1 MGGSEATARR
11 NSDDVRFMRETLHK
25 LTQLVSD
32 LLPRKGSL
40 CLFGCFAM
48 HSSGSCYYCL
58 PVDRFLG
65 DLAPVSRAFP
75 SQSRALV
82 LSPPRYLPRSPFS
95 RTGLRSHHC
104 RVQARFPTK
113 TLRRI
118 HKDVRE
124 LLQELGLI
132 RQLFSATE
140 SCIHAALDR
149 RSLTAR
155 HRRRCLLS
163 FDIVAAPES
172 GALMTPHLNNSESK
186 RTHP

>member
-1 MGGSEATARR
+1 VGGSEATARR

-48 HSSGSCYYCL
+48 HTSGSCYYCL

-82 LSPPRYLPRSPFS
+82 LSPPRSLPRSPFS

-104 RVQARFPTK
+104 RVQVRFPTK

-118 HKDVRE
+118 HRMYANSYRSWGSSGSYSQRPNCVFT
-124 LLQELGLI
+124 LPWIVGHS
-132 RQLFSATE
+132 QLVIAVGVSY
-140 SCIHAALDR
+140 
-149 RSLTAR
+149 RST
-155 HRRRCLLS
+155 LS
-163 FDIVAAPES
+163 LPPSRV
-172 GALMTPHLNNSESK
+172 H
-186 RTHP
+186 

>member
-1 MGGSEATARR
+1 VGGSEATARR

-58 PVDRFLG
+58 PADRFSG

-82 LSPPRYLPRSPFS
+82 LSPPRSLPRSPFPVQVFVRTTVGSKRGS
-95 RTGLRSHHC
+95 RQRHSGEYTRCTRTLAGVGAH
-104 RVQARFPTK
+104 QAVI
-113 TLRRI
+113 LSDRI
-118 HKDVRE
+118 VY
-124 LLQELGLI
+124 
-132 RQLFSATE
+132 S
-140 SCIHAALDR
+140 
-149 RSLTAR
+149 
-155 HRRRCLLS
+155 RCLGS
-163 FDIVAAPES
+163 QV
-172 GALMTPHLNNSESK
+172 
-186 RTHP
+186 THSSSSP